1 MSLNTYFNGDKK
13 MDILDV
19 ENTGTGANFRTLC
32 EYWGQQAKKAH
43 ARLMMCSESDRVRD
57 DEAMVSDGKIR
68 ETCREEYGKYLF
80 DGHEKNG
87 IAAFV
92 DSKAAYV
99 ADIKCLMLIKKLV
112 RTCSMASDCIATH
125 YSPEKRVL
133 PLVSFWMG
141 NLKECCQ
148 KKTQVYGMRIFFPTA
163 EMEMQNGDGM
173 TQQIMPFLWAK
184 MKQDEIAEA
193 YTRNEIWK
201 AGCCYDRTELEVKIV
216 SPEGILQM
224 SEGVPMDSVSMTRAV
239 SLLLTPVR
247 QIVYDGFDII
257 KFREKQNDNFASL
270 KSFVDVL
277 RRASTSIIKN
287 SPDDWLNVFKTIN
300 DKESDQPTHVSAF
313 SIDELRLKPHV
324 DGHASYLVSPSSCT
338 DGEFAKV
345 LDVLDTIEERIS
357 AFRQWAS
364 MGVMYDDVESFQY
377 YLSEDCRFRISWNTN
392 NTSETDSYWKA
403 FPSRVQEL
411 MKQVIKKR
419 NAMSTLLAREARV
432 TYNEQQQRAEEIRL
446 VTRNE
451 ELRAE
456 KQEIET
462 LRELFGQ
469 GHEVFKNITKI
480 LKGRDSNKR
489 KRV

>member
-1 MSLNTYFNGDKK
+1 
-13 MDILDV
+13 MDTLDV

-148 KKTQVYGMRIFFPTA
+148 KKTQVYGMRIFFPTV

-224 SEGVPMDSVSMTRAV
+224 SEGVPMQTMERIGGFKAEPLAARREAALIALTLKQLDGDCRE
-239 SLLLTPVR
+239 LLREYAPVLVTVKVPEEKVDR
-247 QIVYDGFDII
+247 SRRVGIV
-257 KFREKQNDNFASL
+257 R
-270 KSFVDVL
+270 
-277 RRASTSIIKN
+277 
-287 SPDDWLNVFKTIN
+287 PDYSE
-300 DKESDQPTHVSAF
+300 KES
-313 SIDELRLKPHV
+313 R
-324 DGHASYLVSPSSCT
+324 SSDFHKFCWSQ
-338 DGEFAKV
+338 G
-345 LDVLDTIEERIS
+345 R
-357 AFRQWAS
+357 R
-364 MGVMYDDVESFQY
+364 
-377 YLSEDCRFRISWNTN
+377 
-392 NTSETDSYWKA
+392 DSRTRTA
-403 FPSRVQEL
+403 GQGSVQE
-411 MKQVIKKR
+411 
-419 NAMSTLLAREARV
+419 T
-432 TYNEQQQRAEEIRL
+432 
-446 VTRNE
+446 
-451 ELRAE
+451 
-456 KQEIET
+456 
-462 LRELFGQ
+462 
-469 GHEVFKNITKI
+469 EVCNLT
-480 LKGRDSNKR
+480 
-489 KRV
+489 